1 MNVGATLEV
10 RVAMDVTVRQL
21 RAFAAVLEAGSFSEA
36 AKAMHLSQAAL
47 SGLIRELESRVGV
60 RLLDRT
66 TRSVSPTAVGEAFD
80 PMVRR
85 VLSSLDEALE
95 SLTNLKDLRRGLVRV
110 AAPEPLSCTL
120 LPKLIA
126 AYGASHPGVEVRFD
140 DVPIAQVLDSLHNGG
155 ADIGFGPAGIPA
167 GEAIEAHMLLADPV
181 WVALRPDDPLA
192 NGEAVNWKDLR
203 GRPLINYMPNLAVN
217 ILSNVPPR
225 HHPQD
230 VLAVNRINTALSML
244 MVRLGAVVCPLMAE
258 PLVRGFGLA
267 FLALRRPTVRWPVA
281 LFVRRSSSLS
291 PAVESFLR
299 FTLDFPRLGEA
310 IQKGRSSGVGARD
323 G

>member
-120 LPKLIA
+120 LPKL
-126 AYGASHPGVEVRFD
+126 
-140 DVPIAQVLDSLHNGG
+140 
-155 ADIGFGPAGIPA
+155 
-167 GEAIEAHMLLADPV
+167 
-181 WVALRPDDPLA
+181 
-192 NGEAVNWKDLR
+192 
-203 GRPLINYMPNLAVN
+203 
-217 ILSNVPPR
+217 
-225 HHPQD
+225 
-230 VLAVNRINTALSML
+230 
-244 MVRLGAVVCPLMAE
+244 
-258 PLVRGFGLA
+258 
-267 FLALRRPTVRWPVA
+267 
-281 LFVRRSSSLS
+281 
-291 PAVESFLR
+291 
-299 FTLDFPRLGEA
+299 
-310 IQKGRSSGVGARD
+310 
-323 G
+323 